1 MAFGTSPKS
10 ALLRELRAELE
21 AARTAGSPVNLDA
34 AELLY
39 HAARNLSHLRDS
51 ADVLNSAA
59 SKLGGL
65 EDNANTLRSA
75 ADDIRRAV
83 QSMGDYR

>member
-10 ALLRELRAELE
+10 ALLRELRTELE

-59 SKLGGL
+59 TKLGGL